1 MKDVSLFISFLF
13 IVLCTSCKESV
24 KAPKPYGPLP
34 TQKQINWQEMES
46 YAFIHFSLNTFTN
59 KEWGYGDESPQL
71 FDPTALDTHQ
81 WARVVKEAGMKGII
95 LVAKHHD
102 GFCLWP
108 SKYTERSVKNS
119 PWKNGKGDVVKELAE
134 ACREYNLK
142 LGLYLSPWDRNNPD
156 YGKPEYITYFRN
168 QLKELLT
175 NYGDVFEMWFDGAN
189 GGDGYYG
196 GANET
201 RKINTLEY
209 YKWDET
215 YQLIYKIAPK
225 TLVWGVGPSEA
236 RWIGNEEGYAN
247 ETNWS
252 LLRQKDELAGKVP
265 YTDFMSGHEDGEK
278 WVPGETNVSIRPG
291 WFYHTIEDDKVHSL
305 DEMVDFYYQ
314 SVGRNSTFLL
324 NLPPDKRGLI
334 NENDVARLQEFSA
347 VIKADFK
354 IELLAASTVSTDSY
368 RGSESEYAA
377 KNVIDGDKNTY
388 WATDDNVKKAS
399 LLFEFNKPTA
409 VNRILLQ
416 EYIKLGQ
423 RVKAFN
429 VEAKVGGQ
437 WKTIAKQTTI
447 GYKRILRF
455 DRVVVSAL
463 RVNVT
468 DSKASIVIANIEAF
482 NAPTFVRMPNIQ
494 RDNKGLVTMKSDVG
508 NSIFYTVDGSVPTM
522 NSTLYKGAFKYDA
535 AVEIKAFTR
544 NTKENISSAI
554 KKVKYGQSKE
564 KWRIVSI
571 SSGDLNR
578 ANRIIDGNPTTD
590 YSFGDGTNKLPQ
602 EVVLDMGSILTINGF
617 TYVPQQVGN
626 NLNLISYYE
635 FYTSLDGNQWNKQS
649 EGEFSNI
656 KNNPIE
662 QVKTF
667 ESVKAKYLRF
677 VAKAGVGKI
686 QTVSIAEINV
696 IEKQQTNKGDYKNN

>member
-1 MKDVSLFISFLF
+1 MKNVSLLLGFLF
-13 IVLCTSCKESV
+13 SLLFASCKVTV
-24 KAPKPYGPLP
+24 KAPEPFGPLP

-59 KEWGYGDESPQL
+59 KEWGYGDESPEL
-71 FDPTALDTHQ
+71 FNPSALDTRQ

-108 SKYTERSVKNS
+108 SAYTERSVKNS
-119 PWKNGKGDVVKELAE
+119 PWENGKGDVVKELAE

-156 YGKPEYITYFRN
+156 YGKPEYIKYFRS

-201 RKINTLEY
+201 RKINTLKY
-209 YKWDET
+209 YNWDET
-215 YQLIYKIAPK
+215 YKLIYKMAPK
-225 TLVWGVGPSEA
+225 TLVWGIGPSEA

-252 LLRQKDELAGKVP
+252 LLRQKDDLAGKVH
-265 YTDFMSGHEDGEK
+265 YTEYMSGHEDGEK

-291 WFYHTIEDDKVHSL
+291 WFYHSIEDDKVHSL
-305 DEMVDFYYQ
+305 DEMVDFYYH
-314 SVGRNSTFLL
+314 SIGRNSTFLL

-334 NENDVARLQEFSA
+334 NEQDVARLTEFAA
-347 VIKADFK
+347 VIKEDFK
-354 IELLAASTVSTDSY
+354 TELLVSTSVSADNT
-368 RGSESEYAA
+368 RGHNTKYAP
-377 KNVIDGDKNTY
+377 KNLIDGNRKTY

-399 LLFEFNKPTA
+399 IVFEFDKPTA

-429 VEAKVGGQ
+429 VEAKVNGN
-437 WKTIAKQTTI
+437 WETIANETTI
-447 GYKRILRF
+447 GYKRILRTN
-455 DRVVVSAL
+455 RVLASAL
-463 RVNVT
+463 RINIT
-468 DSKASIVIANIEAF
+468 DSKASIVLSNIEVF
-482 NAPTFVRMPNIQ
+482 NAPTFVRMPKIQ
-494 RDNKGLVTMKSDVG
+494 RDKNGLVTL
-508 NSIFYTVDGSVPTM
+508 NSEKENSVFYTVDGSIPTI
-522 NSTLYKGAFKYDA
+522 NSILYKGPFKYNG
-535 AVEIKAFTR
+535 AVEIKAISR
-544 NTKENISSAI
+544 DTKENISSAI
-554 KKVKYGQSKE
+554 SVAKYGQSKE
-564 KWRIVSI
+564 MWKIVSI
-571 SSGDLNR
+571 SSGDLKR
-578 ANRIIDGNPTTD
+578 ANRIIDGDPTTD
-590 YSFGDGTNKLPQ
+590 FGFGDETNALPQ
-602 EVVLDMGSILTINGF
+602 DLVIDMGNIISINGF
-617 TYVPQQVGN
+617 TYTPQQIGN
-626 NLNLISYYE
+626 NLNLISNYE
-635 FYTSLDGNQWNKQS
+635 FYTSLDGIKWVKQS

-667 ESVKAKYLRF
+667 GNVEAKFLRF
-677 VAKAGVGKI
+677 VAKSGIGKA
-686 QTVSIAEINV
+686 QTVSIAEIDIV
-696 IEKQQTNKGDYKNN
+696 EKH